1 MEPRGR
7 NVRFDQANNLLLT
20 TEPTWKEC
28 KIRPWRRLLAAKVM
42 VIAGRLEAQDRCMR
56 AKLARRAMMMVALTK
71 AVAELQLPSLNCDG

>member
-1 MEPRGR
+1 
-7 NVRFDQANNLLLT
+7 
-20 TEPTWKEC
+20 
-28 KIRPWRRLLAAKVM
+28 